1 MFHGAVL
8 AQDSSLGDG
17 KIDNWI
23 IDSSVHVT
31 VGVLAVLSLTA
42 SAVWLTRLA
51 WRGATLDHTGRWLIG
66 ITQVVLTVQIL
77 IGIKLLDQNQG
88 FNQIYIHYIGGL
100 VPMGAFLVGGWW
112 VRGETPQRTRVLA
125 VLVAI
130 GWFSA
135 VMAFFIGRAYVN
147 R

>member
-1 MFHGAVL
+1 
-8 AQDSSLGDG
+8 
-17 KIDNWI
+17 
-23 IDSSVHVT
+23 
-31 VGVLAVLSLTA
+31 
-42 SAVWLTRLA
+42 
-51 WRGATLDHTGRWLIG
+51 
-66 ITQVVLTVQIL
+66 VQIL

-88 FNQIYIHYIGGL
+88 FNQLYIHYIGGL

-112 VRGETPQRTRVLA
+112 VRGETPSRTRLLA
-125 VLVAI
+125 VLVAV

>member
-1 MFHGAVL
+1 MLHGAVL
-8 AQDSSLGDG
+8 AQDSTLGDG

-31 VGVLAVLSLTA
+31 VGVLVLLSLTA
-42 SAVWLTRLA
+42 SAAWLARLA
-51 WRGATLDHTGRWLIG
+51 WQKARLDHTGRWLIG

-77 IGIKLLDQNQG
+77 LGIKLLDQNQG
-88 FNQIYIHYIGGL
+88 FNQLYIHYIGGL

-112 VRGETPQRTRVLA
+112 VRGETPQRTRLLA
-125 VLVAI
+125 VLVAV